1 MFAWDVGNLL
11 EGQFEVRLVNAQHIK
26 AVPGGRRIR
35 KGECIAELLQ
45 HGLLR
50 PSFVPPAPIGD
61 LRDLTR
67 YRASLAE
74 QINRLA
80 NRIQKV
86 LEDRSAFV
94 HSAGVPT
101 YLYPA
106 IIFMVRCGRKNH
118 ESFISKRHH
127 RIDPNRPSQ
136 RNVARDESDDN
147 QRGDG

>member
-94 HSAGVPT
+94 HSAEFQRTSIWPLFSWFVVVRRT
-101 YLYPA
+101 MSHSYLSATIGSTPIA
-106 IIFMVRCGRKNH
+106 LR
-118 ESFISKRHH
+118 
-127 RIDPNRPSQ
+127 
-136 RNVARDESDDN
+136 
-147 QRGDG
+147 RGT